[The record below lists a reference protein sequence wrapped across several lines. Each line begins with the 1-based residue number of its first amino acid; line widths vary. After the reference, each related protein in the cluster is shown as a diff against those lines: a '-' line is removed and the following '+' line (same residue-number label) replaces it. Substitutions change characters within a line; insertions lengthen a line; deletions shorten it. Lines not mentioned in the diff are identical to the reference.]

1 MSPVGAFYIS
11 DLCSTSLKYLRA
23 ATFESQF
30 SIIFNSTPK
39 ITKHREYNDLD
50 LLGQS
55 FFLKVF
61 NRYFSIIIKRKVGIR
76 AAAHRCPHPVSESW
90 KSSCLLR
97 SLDKTKQS
105 PCPEGPT
112 SPVAPA
118 PCQFSWVLLLLCP
131 STQRR
136 RVQEANGGFC

>member
-11 DLCSTSLKYLRA
+11 DLCSTCLKYLRA

-39 ITKHREYNDLD
+39 ITKHREYDYLD

-76 AAAHRCPHPVSESW
+76 AAVPGVH
-90 KSSCLLR
+90 
-97 SLDKTKQS
+97 
-105 PCPEGPT
+105 
-112 SPVAPA
+112 
-118 PCQFSWVLLLLCP
+118 
-131 STQRR
+131 TQYLTAGR
-136 RVQEANGGFC
+136 AAAS